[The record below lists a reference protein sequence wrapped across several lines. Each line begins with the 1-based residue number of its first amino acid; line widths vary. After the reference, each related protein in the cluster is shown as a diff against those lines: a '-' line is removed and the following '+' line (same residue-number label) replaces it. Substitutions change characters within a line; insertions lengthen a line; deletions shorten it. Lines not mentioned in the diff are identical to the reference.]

1 MRFLKRL
8 SALVAALALLVPM
21 PGASAAD
28 PLGEAK
34 ARVDAARRAANAASE
49 RYEEATTRYH
59 ELDADIGRTRQTLAA
74 LDDEA
79 ASLRTV
85 ARQRAVEAYKGK
97 NVDFSTVV
105 AGDDVLDAMRR
116 TALLDRVNA
125 SGDDALDQLGAL
137 SEELDL
143 QEAELARRLE
153 EQAAVVG
160 DLEAREREMYNAL
173 ASAEKARKELEAR
186 IAAQNAAARASRNAS
201 GRSGSSPGQIIVNPG
216 GGSFVCPVQGAVAFS
231 DSWGAPRSGGRR
243 HQGVDMM
250 AGYGTP
256 LVAVVSGSISQRN
269 SGLGG
274 RAIYLRGSNGTTYY
288 YAHLQS
294 WVGGPRSVSAGELIG
309 TVGDTGNA
317 RGTPHLHFEI
327 HPGGGAAVNPYPTVR
342 QYC

>member
-8 SALVAALALLVPM
+8 SALVAALALLVPVS
-21 PGASAAD
+21 GASAAD
-28 PLGEAK
+28 SLSEAK
-34 ARVDAARRAANAASE
+34 ARVERARRAANDASA
-49 RYEEATTRYH
+49 RYEEASTRYH
-59 ELDADIGRTRQTLAA
+59 ELDADIQRTRQALTA

-79 ASLRTV
+79 SVLRTV
-85 ARQRAVEAYKGK
+85 ARERAVEAYKGK

-125 SGDDALDQLGAL
+125 SGDDALDELGAL

-153 EQAAVVG
+153 EQAAVVD

-173 ASAEKARKELEAR
+173 ESAEKARKDLEAR
-186 IAAQNAAARASRNAS
+186 IAAQNAASRASRGSRGPS
-201 GRSGSSPGQIIVNPG
+201 GSPGQIIVNPG

-256 LVAVVSGSISQRN
+256 LVAVVSGSISQRD

-274 RAIYLRGSNGTTYY
+274 RAIYLHGSNGTTYY

-294 WVGGPRSVSAGELIG
+294 WVGGSRSVSAGELIG